1 MEKHL
6 KLRIFFYGKN
16 ALDILLNI
24 NKTLE
29 IKLCSD
35 DKYKVKP
42 YISKDKQYKWDYFI
56 FQSKIND
63 DINETIKSYLND
75 HYQSQNLLKYKD
87 HIQKII
93 SLNSDY
99 ENNIQQN
106 KQISYALLKY
116 RQFYDILVICVDTL
130 LDEESIKAFK
140 YFQGFSQTVAQQP
153 FILFLTNK
161 DDNSKITDLYQFITN
176 EFFDKRNLFIL
187 KFDKS
192 DEYIEKINK
201 FFINCMNYYH
211 EVGNNE
217 INYQLN
223 TFNILICGQAGVGKS
238 TFINQF
244 MQEKVANEGEGLSI
258 THKISNYVHPKYPIR
273 IYDTPGFENNDTVN
287 IVRQTIE
294 KLEKDLTDSNK
305 HIDLILYFNQL
316 KERNFY
322 KLEIEL
328 IQWLIKENKKIIIVL
343 NDFQNSKKSEV
354 SKLTDLVKESLKKII
369 SLIPD
374 NEKILINDVI
384 DNVIPVKLKQSLFQ
398 YEDEND
404 INKTIIKQC
413 YGMDALFLKI
423 NKIFI
428 KEKISINEIESAK
441 DTKQILS
448 KTKKYK
454 LLKNVRDF
462 IKFHINKKLEST
474 KLILYYSYQD
484 YFVWLMKDKRR
495 NELIEKINE
504 LNSGSSIDDI
514 DSLRVSVK
522 NMVDTVENK
531 KKIIDE
537 YIKPLKIYKSIFEK
551 DGYYLDSSYYNEN
564 TFMIGYLFLKPFLNK
579 FNQNDEILKESLKE
593 ICEAFNKVIDA
604 FKELSEEWENVYK
617 SLKMHKSDSEWINKY
632 FMLEVPKDI
641 D

>member
-1 MEKHL
+1 MDKHL

-24 NKTLE
+24 NKSLE
-29 IKLCSD
+29 IKLSSD

-56 FQSKIND
+56 FHSKIND
-63 DINETIKSYLND
+63 DTNDTIKCYLNA
-75 HYQSQNLLKYKD
+75 HYQSENLLKYKD

-106 KQISYALLKY
+106 KQISFALLQY
-116 RQFYDILVICVDTL
+116 HQFYDILVICINNL

-140 YFQGFSQTVAQQP
+140 YFQGFSQNVAQQP
-153 FILFLTNK
+153 FILFITNK
-161 DDNSKITDLYQFITN
+161 DDNSKMSDLYQFITN

-211 EVGNNE
+211 ELGNNE

-223 TFNILICGQAGVGKS
+223 TFNILICGQEGVGKS

-258 THKISNYVHPKYPIR
+258 THKIANYVHPKYPIR
-273 IYDTPGFENNDTVN
+273 IYDTPGFENEDTVAN
-287 IVRQTIE
+287 VRRTIE

-316 KERNFY
+316 KERNFLQ
-322 KLEIEL
+322 LEMEL
-328 IQWLIKENKKIIIVL
+328 IQWLIKENKKIIFVL
-343 NDFQNSKKSEV
+343 NDFQNSKKSEII
-354 SKLTDLVKESLKKII
+354 KLTDLVKESLKKII
-369 SLIPD
+369 GLIPD
-374 NEKILINDVI
+374 NDKIIINDII
-384 DNVIPVKLKQSLFQ
+384 DNVIPLKLKQSLFQ
-398 YEDEND
+398 YEDENE

-413 YGMDALFLKI
+413 YGMDTLFSKI
-423 NKIFI
+423 YEIFI
-428 KEKISINEIESAK
+428 KEKISIDEIESAK
-441 DTKQILS
+441 DTKQIIS
-448 KTKKYK
+448 QIKKFK
-454 LLKNVRDF
+454 LLKNVYDY
-462 IKFHINKKLEST
+462 IKVHINKKLEST
-474 KLILYYSYQD
+474 KFILYYSYQD

-495 NELIEKINE
+495 NELIQKINE
-504 LNSGSSIDDI
+504 LYSGDSIDDV
-514 DSLRVSVK
+514 DSLRMNIK
-522 NMVDTVENK
+522 NMVDTIENK
-531 KKIIDE
+531 NKIIDE
-537 YIKPLKIYKSIFEK
+537 YLKPMKIYKGIFEK

-579 FNQNDEILKESLKE
+579 FNQSDEILKKSLNE
-593 ICEAFNKVIDA
+593 ICTAFNKAIDA

-617 SLKMHKSDSEWINKY
+617 SLKLHKSDSEWINKY
-632 FMLEVPKDI
+632 FILEVPKDI